1 MPMSWPRANGRG
13 MDSKVVDP
21 RAARHLS
28 RLENLPVV
36 MAKADLNKGETPWR
50 EQVGHAIA
58 RTFALAGVSQ
68 KEAAA
73 LLERD
78 PAQIA
83 RWIASSERPAIDLI
97 FSVRLFRGPLVIA
110 LSEMAG
116 ECAEVVTEIRV
127 KHA

>member
-1 MPMSWPRANGRG
+1 MTEKATEAAR
-13 MDSKVVDP
+13 
-21 RAARHLS
+21 ARHLS

-116 ECAEVVTEIRV
+116 ECADVVTEIRV

>member
-1 MPMSWPRANGRG
+1 
-13 MDSKVVDP
+13 MDHKRSD
-21 RAARHLS
+21 
-28 RLENLPVV
+28 RLADGQRQRLDAVRPV
-36 MAKADLNKGETPWR
+36 MAKALLKVEESWR

-83 RWIASSERPAIDLI
+83 RWVASSERPALDLL

-110 LSEMAG
+110 LSELAG
-116 ECAEVVTEIRV
+116 ESAEVVTEIRV